1 MRARSSLTALS
12 LAAMIAVPGTA
23 LAQDAYSRA
32 STWLRAGPG
41 TNYPSVARVSRGE
54 ALDIYGCL
62 RGRSWCDVSADGD
75 RGWIRGGSIDYV
87 YNGRRVIITNPA
99 VSGLTILSFGMADYW
114 DRHYSSRPWY
124 RDNRYWRGRDRDRH
138 PDRRGPDRRR
148 DGMHDRPGPDRTE
161 TRPQPPRPEA
171 ATPRPERPTHE
182 TTRPRPVPDA
192 RSETRTAPDNPRRP
206 MPMMQQRHDRAE
218 RPATRPSS
226 DRPRPAM
233 QQPPRPERGSPSGA
247 EPRRPQA
254 PAGGPG
260 PGRCPP
266 GGDCR

>member
-1 MRARSSLTALS
+1 MRARISLSALS
-12 LAAMIAVPGTA
+12 LVAVIAVPGTA
-23 LAQDAYSRA
+23 LAQDAFSRS

-62 RGRSWCDVSADGD
+62 RGRSWCDVAADGD
-75 RGWIRGGSIDYV
+75 RGWIRGGAIDYV
-87 YNGRRVIITNPA
+87 YNGRRVIITNPTI
-99 VSGLTILSFGMADYW
+99 SGLTILSFGMADYW

-138 PDRRGPDRRR
+138 PDRRGPDRRPDGMR
-148 DGMHDRPGPDRTE
+148 DGPGPERTE
-161 TRPQPPRPEA
+161 IRPRPQRPETAAPRP
-171 ATPRPERPTHE
+171 PQPSRE
-182 TTRPRPVPDA
+182 TVRPRPVPDT
-192 RSETRTAPDNPRRP
+192 RSEPRTTTTPDTPRR
-206 MPMMQQRHDRAE
+206 PMMQQRQE
-218 RPATRPSS
+218 RSEQPAMRP
-226 DRPRPAM
+226 RPERPAM